1 VSQLPAHQQPACSVD
16 GRPYLPEDRRL
27 KIWGMAL
34 IALAGPGLVWL
45 SNYEVV
51 DLWITSTSRD
61 LIRAGVVF
69 FVSANLLVVG
79 TVVLSIGLSVIR
91 PWADPRGRWA
101 SVLLL
106 LAANVGLPVIAF
118 SLVSND
124 TSFEDRV
131 GEVWVVAASL
141 LALLL
146 FIAVMQVFRR
156 SQQWDALTADETLR
170 RDPRAPVVY
179 LRAFTDD
186 GLMRVRGH
194 HWQDRVFGRAA
205 GTLTLTSPEQELAFI
220 LQRVGPV
227 VAIGK
232 PGERL
237 PELGAARLYASHDS
251 WQQTVIDMLDRSAL
265 VLMRLG
271 SSPGVLWEL
280 DRVLALTPRSKS
292 VVLLL
297 GSPQE
302 QRAGLAQ
309 IEQRIGRPVPVPE
322 LPTYR
327 LRRVLAMLSADPHRA
342 IGVLVGFAADGQPLV
357 ESVPAI
363 TYGPGDLVRT
373 LMMRPYAA
381 ALRDTCRR
389 LFARMGVE
397 WRDPPSRL
405 VAVAL
410 ALLAG
415 GFGGHWFYLGERRR
429 GLRRLL
435 LLPVIYLTVPYAW
448 FEACRWLLWDR
459 RRFEESVS

>member
-1 VSQLPAHQQPACSVD
+1 VCSAD

-27 KIWGMAL
+27 KAWGLTLM
-34 IALAGPGLVWL
+34 ALAGPGIVWL
-45 SNYEVV
+45 SNREVV
-51 DLWITSTSRD
+51 NLWLTATTDD
-61 LIRAGVVF
+61 LIRVGLVF
-69 FVSANLLVVG
+69 FVSSNLLVAG
-79 TVVLSIGLSVIR
+79 AVVLAIGLAAMR
-91 PWADPRGRWA
+91 PWRDRRGRA
-101 SVLLL
+101 AIVLIL
-106 LAANVGLPVIAF
+106 LAANLGIPVIAF

-124 TSFEDRV
+124 ASFEDRV
-131 GEVWVVAASL
+131 GEVWVVAAAL

-156 SQQWDALTADETLR
+156 SQRWDALTADEALR

-186 GLMRVRGH
+186 GLMAVRGH
-194 HWQDRVFGRAA
+194 HWQDRVFGKAA

-251 WQQTVIDMLDRSAL
+251 WQQTVLDMLDRSEL

-292 VVLLL
+292 IVLLL
-297 GSPQE
+297 GSAPE

-309 IEQRIGRPVPVPE
+309 IEERIGRPIPVPE
-322 LPTYR
+322 LPAYR
-327 LRRVLAMLSADPHRA
+327 FRRLLAMLSADPHKT
-342 IGVLVGFAADGQPLV
+342 IGVLVGFDAHGQPLV
-357 ESVPAI
+357 ESVPGI
-363 TYGPGDLVRT
+363 TYGPSDLART
-373 LMMRPYAA
+373 LMFRPYAA
-381 ALRDTCRR
+381 PLRATCRR
-389 LFARMGVE
+389 LFTRMGIE
-397 WRDPPSRL
+397 WHDAPNRL

-410 ALLAG
+410 AFLLG
-415 GFGGHWFYLGERRR
+415 GLGGHWFYLGERRR
-429 GLRRLL
+429 ALRRLL
-435 LLPVIYLTVPYAW
+435 LLPVIFVTVPYAW